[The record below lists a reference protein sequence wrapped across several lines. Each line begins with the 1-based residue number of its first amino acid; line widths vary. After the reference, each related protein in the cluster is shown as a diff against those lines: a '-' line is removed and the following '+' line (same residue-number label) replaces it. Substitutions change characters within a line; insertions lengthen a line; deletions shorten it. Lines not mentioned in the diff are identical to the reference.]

1 MFKELLTYT
10 ENQRI
15 KKLLLMILMSMFLIG
30 TIFLI
35 NYSLLNN
42 SRWLEGTW
50 TCHSDTYTFKAENK
64 KNNQWSIK
72 ENGKKLLTDAE
83 LSTASNKD
91 NLIVTNSDSTIQYEA
106 SKINWNSLSLTKIA
120 KEKRSKPLI
129 LTRK

>member
-15 KKLLLMILMSMFLIG
+15 KKLLLMILMSM
-30 TIFLI
+30 FLI

-64 KNNQWSIK
+64 KIIS
-72 ENGKKLLTDAE
+72 G
-83 LSTASNKD
+83 
-91 NLIVTNSDSTIQYEA
+91 
-106 SKINWNSLSLTKIA
+106 
-120 KEKRSKPLI
+120 RSKK
-129 LTRK
+129 TGKSF